1 MAFCLRRSPPVVP
14 GPRVVRAS
22 PALALQVAGAA
33 EVTQVGA
40 AFMPSAPPVLFDRAA
55 VRAPVSIVAVPLY
68 RAVREIEHL
77 RPTVFPPWIDVGH
90 GSSSDCAALVAAYLD
105 RGPTPRVVQS
115 ARGQSPLDGT
125 QLGMRSEQLRKY
137 PSGHLYPPAV
147 TERAHPAFRGPRAEL
162 GRLTP
167 PGSHADSHE
176 SDTP

>member
-1 MAFCLRRSPPVVP
+1 
-14 GPRVVRAS
+14 
-22 PALALQVAGAA
+22 
-33 EVTQVGA
+33 
-40 AFMPSAPPVLFDRAA
+40 MPSAPPVLFGRAA
-55 VRAPVSIVAVPLY
+55 VCAPGCITAVPLY

-167 PGSHADSHE
+167 PRQPRGRHTLTAAWRLFWPSCRSGRNAGSRCAVFTVTPAPYTADTDRHPE
-176 SDTP
+176 GTER